1 MDKRVVANEVLLE
14 DAAAL
19 MQEGREV
26 TLKPLGSSMLPFIRG
41 GRDSV
46 RLKKMPSVAVGDM
59 LLVRLKGWPE
69 ASGDNRGQSP
79 LNKDSARDVVIAPR
93 YVLHR
98 LIQKDGERLT
108 LMGDGNLTGTEN
120 CTEADVLG
128 TVTAIERGRRVV
140 VPGNGRW
147 WRVLKPFRR
156 YILGIYR
163 RLFI

>member
-1 MDKRVVANEVLLE
+1 MDKKVVANEVILE

-19 MQEGREV
+19 MNEGREV

-69 ASGDNRGQSP
+69 ASGD
-79 LNKDSARDVVIAPR
+79 KIAPR

-98 LIQKDGERLT
+98 LIAIDGDRLT
-108 LMGDGNLTGTEN
+108 LMGDGNLAGTET
-120 CTEADVLG
+120 CTKADVLG
-128 TVTAIERGRRVV
+128 TVVAIERGKRVV
-140 VPGNGRW
+140 KPGNGLW
-147 WRVLKPFRR
+147 WRRLKPFRR

-163 RLFI
+163 RII

>member
-26 TLKPLGSSMLPFIRG
+26 TLRPLGSSMLPFIRG

-59 LLVRLKGWPE
+59 LLVRLEG
-69 ASGDNRGQSP
+69 
-79 LNKDSARDVVIAPR
+79 PR

-98 LIQKDGERLT
+98 LIQKDGDRLT

-128 TVTAIERGRRVV
+128 TVTAIERGTRVV

>member
-26 TLKPLGSSMLPFIRG
+26 TLRPLGSSMLPFIRG

-59 LLVRLKGWPE
+59 LLVRLEG
-69 ASGDNRGQSP
+69 
-79 LNKDSARDVVIAPR
+79 PR

-98 LIQKDGERLT
+98 LIQKDGDRLT
-108 LMGDGNLTGTEN
+108 LMGDGNLTGTES

-147 WRVLKPFRR
+147 WRALKPFRR

>member
-1 MDKRVVANEVLLE
+1 MDKKVVANEILLE

-19 MQEGREV
+19 MNEGREV

-59 LLVRLKGWPE
+59 LLVRLEG
-69 ASGDNRGQSP
+69 
-79 LNKDSARDVVIAPR
+79 PR

-98 LIQKDGERLT
+98 LIARDGDRLT
-108 LMGDGNLTGTEN
+108 LMGDGNLAGTET
-120 CTEADVLG
+120 CTKADVLG
-128 TVTAIERGRRVV
+128 TVVAIERGNRVV
-140 VPGNGRW
+140 KPGNGLW
-147 WRVLKPFRR
+147 WRRLKPFRR

-163 RLFI
+163 RII